1 MIEHSEFPWGPQDAP
16 GLLTPLGVVGWVLA
30 AALLLILMAV
40 TMRGQGGGKG
50 PRRRGDDSQ
59 LNEIYAHV
67 LAAARYA
74 LRQDEFGV
82 LKGADQ
88 LRRVIRTHLG
98 GVLLAGGGLNKTL
111 RDLGEA
117 MGEGGKKPEP
127 KPAKHDHP
135 HGGDDR
141 HGGHGDYGHR
151 PEPKPLVVAEPA
163 GATVAETV
171 HGHSITVNI
180 GGDVIERPT
189 EPGHGGHG
197 HGKPDH
203 GKPGHDP
210 HHHHDDKPLTLEQ
223 QLAQV
228 RRAVRAF
235 EVWWSD
241 KPARM
246 AELRAAHDDLTSH
259 RKPDPGLLALLEEKR

>member
-30 AALLLILMAV
+30 AALLLVLMAV
-40 TMRGQGGGKG
+40 TARGQGGGKAA
-50 PRRRGDDSQ
+50 RRRGDDSQ
-59 LNEIYAHV
+59 LNDIYAHV

-98 GVLLAGGGLNKTL
+98 GVLLAGGGLTRTL

-117 MGEGGKKPEP
+117 MGESEKQPEP
-127 KPAKHDHP
+127 KPAKHDQS
-135 HGGDDR
+135 HGGDHGR
-141 HGGHGDYGHR
+141 HDDHGHR
-151 PEPKPLVVAEPA
+151 PEPRPLAVVEPA

-180 GGDVIERPT
+180 GGDVIERPA
-189 EPGHGGHG
+189 EPGHGGPG

-203 GKPGHDP
+203 GKPGHGHD
-210 HHHHDDKPLTLEQ
+210 HHHHEDKPLTLEQ